1 MENANLFSLLCDV
14 LEAVDNAPTHT
25 RKVYR
30 VTCSICLTDDVEE
43 DLRSILQ
50 KLGLS
55 CVKMIF

>member
-14 LEAVDNAPTHT
+14 LEAVDNAHTHT

-30 VTCSICLTDDVEE
+30 VTCSICLTDDVED

-50 KLGLS
+50 KLG
-55 CVKMIF
+55 